1 MTNLTSDEMAA
12 IIKVVA
18 NANNVA
24 ESSVQ
29 LTTNGSLSIS
39 VNGAAQILNLGDY
52 VTQAAVANN

>member
-1 MTNLTSDEMAA
+1 MAA